1 MVLRAVPLLVAV
13 VAVASAAGEHPLIDA
28 ARTQDID
35 AVRALIARRANVNE
49 TQGDGATALH
59 WAAHWNQLKI
69 AELLLAAGA
78 NVNTADDT
86 GVTPLSL
93 ACLNGSAAMVE
104 KLLKAGANPNAAR
117 STGETPLMTAAYS
130 GDLAAVLPLLA
141 SGANVNAKENLR
153 GQTALM
159 LAVAQNHLDVVKLL
173 IGHDADVKA
182 RSKNRFTALLFAT
195 QQGNLDCAR
204 MLLDAGADVNESAPD
219 GIGGDTNARRLYK
232 PNTEAGT
239 LLVAIDSGHQE
250 MAKFLIE
257 HDADV
262 NQHGAGRTPLHSA
275 VQQAMPEVVRLLLAR
290 GADPNAR
297 LERPMPPLAR
307 SQNAL
312 TGMQVS
318 PIGATPFWLAA
329 HYDDAGSM
337 RILAE
342 GGANPL
348 LTTRDRTTPIMT
360 AAGVDYIE
368 GEDRYGRRWYQNTT
382 TALQLAALEAVNVA
396 LDLGGDVNSANADGL
411 TTMHGAAYMG
421 SNLLTQFLFDHGA
434 RLDVRNRRGWTPYFI
449 TQGIYIGGT
458 FIAREETGELLRKL
472 GADIHLGVEL
482 WVNDVDPDASARRK
496 Q

>member
-1 MVLRAVPLLVAV
+1 MELRAVPLLI
-13 VAVASAAGEHPLIDA
+13 AVAAAAWAAGEHPLIDA
-28 ARTQDID
+28 ARSQDLD
-35 AVRALIARRANVNE
+35 AVRTLIAARANVNE

-59 WAAHWNQLKI
+59 WAAHWNHLKL
-69 AELLLAAGA
+69 ADLLIAAGA
-78 NVNTADDT
+78 NVNAADDT

-104 KLLKAGANPNAAR
+104 KLLQAGANPNAAR

-130 GDLAAVLPLLA
+130 GDLAAVRLLLDG
-141 SGANVNAKENLR
+141 GANVNAKENLR
-153 GQTALM
+153 DQTALM
-159 LAVAQNHLDVVKLL
+159 LAVAQSHIDVAKLL

-182 RSKNRFTALLFAT
+182 RSKNRFTALLFAA
-195 QQGNLDCAR
+195 QQGNLECAR
-204 MLLDAGADVNESAPD
+204 MLLDAGAGVNESAPD

-239 LLVAIDSGHQE
+239 LLVAIDSGHPE

-257 HDADV
+257 HGADV

-275 VQQAMPEVVRLLLAR
+275 VQQAMPEVVRLLLAH
-290 GADPNAR
+290 GADPNVK
-297 LERPMPPLAR
+297 LERPMPFLAR

-329 HYDDAGSM
+329 HYDDAQIM
-337 RILAE
+337 RILAAA
-342 GGANPL
+342 GANPL
-348 LTTRDRTTPIMT
+348 LATRDKTTPIMT

-382 TALQLAALEAVNVA
+382 MPLQLAALEAVKVA
-396 LDLGGDVNSANADGL
+396 LELGGDVNGANADGL
-411 TTMHGAAYMG
+411 TPMHGAAYMG

-449 TQGIYIGGT
+449 AQGIYIGGT
-458 FIAREETGELLRKL
+458 FIARKETGELLRKL

-482 WVNDVDPDASARRK
+482 WVNDVDPDAQARRK